1 MGRKLVR
8 HYDVSPLQKPIP
20 QITIASDKLV
30 GQWGQDLNILDNA
43 GLFAM
48 VADSN
53 IRIT

>member
-8 HYDVSPLQKPIP
+8 DHDVFPLRETVL

-53 IRIT
+53 TRLT